1 MPYLKPGYCQVW
13 RTEHEE
19 TSQSASA
26 RNNEFEALL
35 ESLKPG
41 VTFPDKEAVTTGLKL
56 LSDKEAVNLRTPN
69 YEWSPRPHFLC

>member
-1 MPYLKPGYCQVW
+1 MED
-13 RTEHEE
+13 EHEE

-26 RNNEFEALL
+26 GNNEFEGLLESL

-56 LSDKEAVNLRTPN
+56 WSDKFYQPLV
-69 YEWSPRPHFLC
+69 